1 MTTTQSRL
9 TIGLPVY
16 NGEQFLALAIESLLG
31 QTFGDFRLLI
41 SDNASSDD
49 TEAICREFEAQDQ
62 RIRYVRHQENRGAG
76 WNFNF
81 VVDQT
86 DTELFKW
93 APHDDVHRPKFLEKC
108 IDALYQH
115 PDSILAYS
123 RIWEIDENGTEH
135 ESWRTRIMD
144 MREQSKSP
152 HERYYHFVLKDHPAL
167 SSFIFGVFRTDVLKR
182 TDLIGSFVES
192 DRVLLVA
199 LSLIGPFYEVP
210 ERLFL
215 RREHPHTS
223 TKAISVPQ
231 ERAAWFNPEK
241 GKHRIYPNWRKFY
254 EYYRVLR
261 RSKLPWREKRK
272 CYVTLLRWVSWFR
285 GLLWS
290 DLRYQFQSLFRRPGA
305 P

>member
-16 NGEQFLALAIESLLG
+16 NGEQFLTFAIKSLLG

-41 SDNASSDD
+41 SDNASDD
-49 TEAICREFEAQDQ
+49 GTESICREFAAHDR
-62 RIRYVRHQENRGAG
+62 RIQYIRQQENRGAA

-81 VVDQT
+81 VVGQAN
-86 DTELFKW
+86 TELFKW

-108 IDALYQH
+108 IDALDQD
-115 PDSILAYS
+115 PDTILAYS
-123 RIWEIDENGTEH
+123 RIWEIDENGTER
-135 ESWRTRIMD
+135 ESWRTEIMD
-144 MREQSKSP
+144 MRERSKFP
-152 HERYYHFVLKDHPAL
+152 HERYRHFVLMDHPAL
-167 SSFIFGVFRTDVLKR
+167 SSFIFGVFRTEVLKR

-215 RREHPHTS
+215 RRDHPHSS
-223 TKAISVPQ
+223 TKAIGVPQ

-241 GKHRIYPNWRKFY
+241 GKHRIYPNWRKLY
-254 EYYRVLR
+254 EYYRVLCQ
-261 RSKLPWREKRK
+261 SKLPWCEKRK
-272 CYVTLLRWVSWFR
+272 CYFTLLRWISWFR
-285 GLLWS
+285 DLLWS
-290 DLRYQFQSLFRRPGA
+290 DLKYQFRSFLRRPGA
-305 P
+305 R